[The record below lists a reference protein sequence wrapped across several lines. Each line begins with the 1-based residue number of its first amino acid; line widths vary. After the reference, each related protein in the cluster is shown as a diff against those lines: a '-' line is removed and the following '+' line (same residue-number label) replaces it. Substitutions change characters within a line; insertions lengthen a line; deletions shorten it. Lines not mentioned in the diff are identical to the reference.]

1 MSARSVKVALIQMAM
16 AADKASNLK
25 KAADR
30 VRDAAAHGAKLVC
43 LPELFAT
50 PYFCQSEDA
59 TNFELAEPLAGP
71 TVEALTVAARES
83 KVAVVVP
90 LFERRAAG
98 VYHNS
103 LVMLGSDGAVLGSY
117 RKMHI
122 PDDPLFYEK
131 YYFSP
136 GDTGFRSFE
145 TGSLSVGT
153 LICWDQW
160 YPEAARLTAL
170 TGAEILVYPTA
181 IGWHPSEKT
190 EYGAAQ
196 VSAWQT
202 MQRSHAIANGV
213 FVAAVNR
220 VGHEGPSD
228 GGIEFWG
235 HSFIADPFGIVLA
248 QAGEG
253 EETLY
258 ADCDLSRI
266 EWVRQNWPFFRD
278 RRIDAYAGISSRFI
292 DRG

>member
-1 MSARSVKVALIQMAM
+1 MSARSVKIALIQMAM

-30 VRDAAAHGAKLVC
+30 VRDAAANGAKLVC

-59 TNFELAEPLAGP
+59 ANFELAEPLAGP
-71 TVEALTVAARES
+71 TVEALSVVARES

-103 LVMLGSDGAVLGSY
+103 LVMIGSDGAVLGSY

-170 TGAEILVYPTA
+170 MGAEVLVYPTA
-181 IGWHPSEKT
+181 IGWHPSEKA